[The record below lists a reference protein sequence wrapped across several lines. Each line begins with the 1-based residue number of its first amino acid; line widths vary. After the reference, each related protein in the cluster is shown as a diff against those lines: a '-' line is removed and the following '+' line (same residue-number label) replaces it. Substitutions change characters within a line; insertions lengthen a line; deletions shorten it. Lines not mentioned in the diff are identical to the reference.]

1 MSYQGIFPAAVLALA
16 LSGAALAGGCGGG
29 NNNTSSSGDTTSSS
43 SGGTTTTTTPYEPP
57 HTWTEC
63 QASDQAWVRRALF
76 ALAGRRGA
84 SQAEINAWEDAI
96 KAIRKA
102 DREAAGGFSDVGA
115 TLPPDGSDLENAKR
129 LVAKAMMD
137 ESAYRERWSDF
148 LLEALHI
155 NRIEIKSQD
164 QCYGPPKSDAVDD
177 GSLAAWVRDNDPSA
191 NTPPLTSFNMG
202 QLLSSALR
210 LDDLSVVYRGNL
222 FAMMHQPIGGA
233 NVDFEAMER
242 IRRQDFGA
250 VFSTAYIHRDLVCLN
265 CHNSEFSVTF
275 DQDPAKNRA
284 WPVPGLF
291 EVALYGS
298 SNGRH
303 PAAEAMTKGS
313 DELRAVSMFRY
324 SGVADGFGQ
333 RPWGWASSCGRFSQP
348 QSDDPLKI
356 DAYFGSI
363 RSTPDQPNRGL
374 RASIWDVERA
384 LHRGV
389 DLLAAHGLQ
398 RGKDGALAD
407 PDEAFAYLVAENIVE
422 KVWDEVVGH
431 RLTIANYFPRNE
443 PQRDILMGLTEHFVA
458 SHFSLQTLLL
468 DILAHPAFNLKT
480 PDEGCGAAP
489 YELPPVFD
497 PWTISEADLGK
508 RANSPADGVFA
519 ISSRPLVRSLHRAMG
534 WPYVSEYPQS
544 DDAES
549 FQVAVG
555 FFVKDADPGFR
566 GLDFQGR
573 LTWETRYGNCAD
585 LSGGNDYIAKLAAQ
599 AQATGATVGD
609 AVLALKDRLLGD
621 PTVDAAEKP
630 DLEALIGAPFG
641 STDLSTLPQKL
652 RVACGAFV
660 STPQFMLGGVV
671 PKDTRD
677 VPKLTPPEAAY
688 DVTCNRV
695 SQYVVSA
702 GAPYTV
708 TCGGTTNATH
718 Q

>member
-1 MSYQGIFPAAVLALA
+1 MSAHRIFPAAALALA
-16 LSGAALAGGCGGG
+16 LSGAALAGGCGGDKG
-29 NNNTSSSGDTTSSS
+29 TSSSGDTTSSS
-43 SGGTTTTTTPYEPP
+43 STGTSPPYQPQ

-76 ALAGRRGA
+76 ALDGRRGR
-84 SQAEINAWEDAI
+84 SQAEINAWEDAV
-96 KAIRKA
+96 KAIRAA
-102 DREAAGGFSDVGA
+102 DRKAAGGFSDVGD
-115 TLPPDGSDLENAKR
+115 TLPPDGSDLENGKR
-129 LVAKAMMD
+129 LIAKAMMN
-137 ESAYRERWSDF
+137 ESGYRERWSDF

-155 NRIEIKSQD
+155 NRIEIKAQD
-164 QCYGPPKSDAVDD
+164 QCYGPPNPDAIDD
-177 GSLAAWVRDNDPSA
+177 GSLAAWVRDNDPSSQA
-191 NTPPLTSFNMG
+191 PPLHDFTMG

-210 LDDLSVVYRGNL
+210 LDDLSVLYRGNL
-222 FAMMHQPIGGA
+222 FAMMNLPINGA

-250 VFSTAYIHRDLVCLN
+250 VFSSAYIHRDLVCLN

-284 WPVPGLF
+284 WPIPGHF
-291 EVALYGS
+291 EVALYGA

-303 PAAEAMTKGS
+303 PADEAMTKGS
-313 DELRAVSMFRY
+313 DELRAVSMLR
-324 SGVADGFGQ
+324 VADVVDGSGQ
-333 RPWGWASSCGRFSQP
+333 KPWGWASMCGRFKQP
-348 QSDDPLKI
+348 QVDDPLKI

-363 RSTPDQPNRGL
+363 RSTVDQPNRGL
-374 RASIWDVERA
+374 RASVWDLERA

-443 PQRDILMGLTEHFVA
+443 TQRDILMGLTEHFVA

-468 DILAHPAFNLKT
+468 DILAHPAFNLKS
-480 PDEGCGAAP
+480 PDEGCFVAP
-489 YELPPVFD
+489 YEMPPVFD
-497 PWTISEADLGK
+497 PWTIADSDLAK
-508 RANSPADGVFA
+508 RGNSPADGVFA
-519 ISSRPLVRSLHRAMG
+519 VSSRPLVRSLHRAMG
-534 WPYVSEYPQS
+534 WPAVDEYPQN
-544 DDAES
+544 DTDES

-555 FFVKDADPGFR
+555 FFIKDADPGFR

-573 LTWETRYGNCAD
+573 LTWETQYGGCPD
-585 LSGGNDYIAKLAAQ
+585 LTGAGDDYIAHLVTAAQ
-599 AQATGATVGD
+599 STPGTTVKD
-609 AVLALKDRLLGD
+609 AVVALKDRLVGD
-621 PTVDAAEKP
+621 PTIDAAEQP
-630 DLEALIGAPFG
+630 DLEALIGAPLA
-641 STDLSTLPQKL
+641 STDLSKL
-652 RVACGAFV
+652 STQLRALCGVLV
-660 STPQFMLGGVV
+660 STPQIMLGGVV

-695 SQYVVSA
+695 SQYVMSA

-708 TCGGTTNATH
+708 TCGGTTTVTH